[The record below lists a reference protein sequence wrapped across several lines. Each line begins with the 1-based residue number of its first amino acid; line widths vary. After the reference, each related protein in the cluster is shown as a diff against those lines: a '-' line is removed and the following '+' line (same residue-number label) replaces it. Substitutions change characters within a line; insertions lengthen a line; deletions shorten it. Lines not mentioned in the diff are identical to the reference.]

1 MFRRYE
7 SEVGLNIHVYAKE
20 APPPKK
26 KDGREVR
33 LGRAVEWHITDR
45 VNLRKEGGDGLQ
57 SIGKRQ
63 H

>member
-1 MFRRYE
+1 MFMLR
-7 SEVGLNIHVYAKE
+7 KP
-20 APPPKK
+20 PPPKK